1 MIDVIREGGIIM
13 WVLFGV
19 GAVALMLFFERL
31 FHLHRAQIR
40 SHDFLKGI
48 YNIMNR
54 QNVAEA
60 VSICDETPGPVARV
74 VRAAVLHHDLPPE
87 EIRRAIEDTGLS
99 EIPRLEKN
107 MNMIGSIAQVAPL
120 LGLLGTVV
128 GMIDLL
134 FVTEN
139 GSALIQVGQYSGGM
153 LKALFTTAMGLA
165 ISIPSYVAYNFL
177 TGRIEALVLDME
189 RASSEIYTF
198 LVRRRQP
205 PQKGDEG

>member
-1 MIDVIREGGIIM
+1 MIGIIQQGGVIM
-13 WVLFGV
+13 WVLCAV
-19 GAVALMLFFERL
+19 GALAVMLFFERL

-74 VRAAVLHHDLPPE
+74 VRAAVLHHDLSPE
-87 EIRRAIEDTGLS
+87 EIRRAIEDTGLA

-107 MNMIGSIAQVAPL
+107 MNMIGSIAQIAPL
-120 LGLLGTVV
+120 LGLLGTVI
-128 GMIDLL
+128 GMIDMF
-134 FVTEN
+134 FVMKA
-139 GSALIQVGQYSGGM
+139 GSPLIQVEPFAGGM
-153 LKALFTTAMGLA
+153 WKALYTTAMGLG
-165 ISIPSYVAYNFL
+165 ISIPTYVAYNFL

-189 RASSEIYTF
+189 RASSEMYTF
-198 LVRRRQP
+198 LVRRRESAS
-205 PQKGDEG
+205 KGDRV

>member
-1 MIDVIREGGIIM
+1 MISMIQEGGVIM
-13 WVLFGV
+13 WVLCAT
-19 GAVALMLFFERL
+19 GAVAVMLFFERL

-48 YNIMNR
+48 YNILNR
-54 QNVAEA
+54 KNVAEA

-87 EIRRAIEDTGLS
+87 DIRRAIEETGLS

-107 MNMIGSIAQVAPL
+107 MNMIGSIAQIAPL
-120 LGLLGTVV
+120 LGLLGTVI

-134 FVTEN
+134 FLVES
-139 GSALIQVGQYSGGM
+139 GSPLIQVGPFAGG
-153 LKALFTTAMGLA
+153 LWNALYTTAMGLG
-165 ISIPSYVAYNFL
+165 ISIPTYMAYNFL

-198 LVRRRQP
+198 LVRRQESSK
-205 PQKGDEG
+205 KGDAV